1 VLSGTL
7 PEGVKSPVDGTSI
20 REELSDSEKSD
31 SEEKVQA
38 IMVLPQT
45 AMSVA
50 RTKVFKKI
58 KLVYLNAYIPT

>member
-1 VLSGTL
+1 MLSGTL
-7 PEGVKSPVDGTSI
+7 PEGVKSSVDGTSI
-20 REELSDSEKSD
+20 REELSD

>member
-20 REELSDSEKSD
+20 REELSDSEESD